1 MHRSV
6 VIVGVEARVRTIN
19 YGLVFSS
26 MDDPMGGRWAYFYDV
41 ARLVIRHM
49 NHLGIALAD
58 ANKVTIVLHN
68 HMLVAG

>member
-1 MHRSV
+1 M

-26 MDDPMGGRWAYFYDV
+26 MDDFMGRRWAYFHDV

-49 NHLGIALAD
+49 DQLRIALAN

-68 HMLVAG
+68 HMLIAG